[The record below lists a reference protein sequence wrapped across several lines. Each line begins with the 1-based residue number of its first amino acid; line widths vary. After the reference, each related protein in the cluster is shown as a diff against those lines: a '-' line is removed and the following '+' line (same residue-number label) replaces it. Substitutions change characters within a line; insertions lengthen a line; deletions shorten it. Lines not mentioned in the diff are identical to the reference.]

1 MPHFRTDEARS
12 PSILGYP
19 VGLMGLD
26 IQSLQQ
32 RFPWIMWPLA
42 ALEAVM
48 TPRRWAAWLSRGTIA
63 LSDLLTRDST
73 PFARALIAMFGWVG
87 ALRAAVLRGRP
98 SLMRAAWAI
107 RKFIWS
113 VAWASIVAMR
123 MWPRRVP
130 VPTEDNAIRLIPAPE
145 SYPDFRS
152 PALVVPSDVPRS
164 EMSLPGALTVQM
176 LHVLQDVYPVIASH
190 QPTASADP
198 ERRLRDAYSWVY
210 RLVKAPP
217 SWPVD
222 LAEAHRRG
230 TLLGALATGGPFAKL
245 LERTHAR
252 SNEYLID
259 LEYLRAYPVREG
271 LARLGCQIHFS
282 EQGGTLVPAAIGYNG
297 QRATPGDTRWEILQR
312 IALCSL
318 ATHTTVWRHG
328 MQYHVGGVAPFAVLT
343 HQLPPAHPLRRLLAP
358 HITETLTANF
368 HTHLTLRRSGF
379 DVAGFSF
386 PYDTILR
393 YYDDGASYF
402 DIGRLDP
409 RADTERR
416 GIADSIDYPYLGQAT
431 RYFDL
436 FESYVRAYIDRYYAD
451 DAALALDAAA
461 QVWFESLDKYTRRG
475 IRGYTPALTKAGL
488 VRLCTLFIYS
498 VTVEHEDNTMWNYAM
513 FLPATVREDGGGE
526 SVGQVQAVLNFE
538 MVIASAANKLL
549 IDYSHVA
556 LDPQGAA
563 IMKTFQSDLR
573 HLQQEM
579 EREPARHWR
588 IYPKDLE
595 ASVSA

>member
-1 MPHFRTDEARS
+1 MSF
-12 PSILGYP
+12 
-19 VGLMGLD
+19 D
-26 IQSLQQ
+26 IQSIQQ
-32 RFPWIMWPLA
+32 RFPWLMWPLA
-42 ALEAVM
+42 AADVMM
-48 TPRRWAAWLSRGTIA
+48 TPRRWAAWFNRAALA
-63 LSDLLTRDST
+63 LSDLVTRDST
-73 PFARALIAMFGWVG
+73 SLARALVALFGWLG
-87 ALRAAVLRGRP
+87 AVRAALLDGRP
-98 SLMRAAWAI
+98 LLMRLAWAF
-107 RKFIWS
+107 RKFVWS
-113 VAWASIVAMR
+113 VTWAFIVVMR
-123 MWPRRVP
+123 LWPRRVI
-130 VPTEDNAIRLIPAPE
+130 VPSEDNPIRLIPAPE

-164 EMSLPGALTVQM
+164 EMTLPGALTVQV
-176 LHVLQDVYPVIASH
+176 LHVLQDVYPVISSH
-190 QPTASADP
+190 QPTASPDP
-198 ERRLRDAYSWVY
+198 ETRLRDAYSWVY

-217 SWPVD
+217 VWPAD
-222 LAEAHRRG
+222 LSEAHRRG
-230 TLLGALATGGPFAKL
+230 TLLGALAVGGPFAKL
-245 LERTHAR
+245 LERKNAR
-252 SNEYLID
+252 SKEYLID
-259 LEYLRAYPVREG
+259 LEYLRSYPVRKG
-271 LARLGCQIHFS
+271 LARLGCQIHFG
-282 EQGGTLVPAAIGYNG
+282 EQEGALLPVAIGYNG
-297 QRATPGDTRWEILQR
+297 QTATPGDTQWEFLQR

-358 HITETLTANF
+358 HIADTISTNY

-379 DVAGFSF
+379 DVEGFSF

-409 RADTERR
+409 RADTVRR
-416 GIADSIDYPYLGQAT
+416 GICDAIDYPYLGQAT

-436 FESYVRAYIDRYYAD
+436 FESYVRAYVDRYYPD
-451 DAALALDAAA
+451 DAALAQDAAA
-461 QVWFESLDKYTRRG
+461 QVWFESLDKYTRHG
-475 IRGYTPALTKAGL
+475 IKGYTPMLTKAHL
-488 VRLCTLFIYS
+488 VRLCTLYIYS

-538 MVIASAANKLL
+538 MVIASAANKLM

-563 IMKTFQSDLR
+563 IMKKFQTDLR
-573 HLQQEM
+573 NLQRDM
-579 EREPARHWR
+579 EHEPARHWR